1 MPSLRFALTLLTLIV
16 APTAARVSCALANPL
31 CGQNSVFCF
40 HSAGTITSTDS
51 LKSCSDLYSNAS
63 YDLIRGS
70 FAMRFQNFTVAANSQ
85 GSASVA
91 AVDQYRVEGLS
102 PGTPLVFSADLDVSL
117 DVYGYE
123 CPPPGYLTAT
133 SASATLKEG
142 DSNQSSVSVTTP
154 VTCLTWG
161 CCAQAKSLR
170 TVLKVIVT
178 RSAGEPFTLHFG
190 LATSGHGSG
199 YGSGQLHFSA
209 LPPGAYVVSCQG
221 YRQDFPTAAKRMS
234 WGGIKMFYR

>member
-1 MPSLRFALTLLTLIV
+1 MPSLRLALTLLAVIV
-16 APTAARVSCALANPL
+16 LPAAALVNRALANPL
-31 CGQNSVFCF
+31 CGLNSIFCF
-40 HSAGTITSTDS
+40 YSAGTITSTDS
-51 LKSCSDLYSNAS
+51 LKSCSDLYSASS
-63 YDLIRGS
+63 YDLIHGILTT
-70 FAMRFQNFTVAANSQ
+70 RFQNPTVAPNSQ

-91 AVDQYRVEGLS
+91 TADQFRVEGVS
-102 PGTPLVFSADLDVSL
+102 PGTPVVFAAELDVSL
-117 DVYGYE
+117 NVYGYE

-142 DSNQSSVSVTTP
+142 DSNQSSVSIVTP

-170 TVLKVIVT
+170 TVLKVTVT

-199 YGSGQLHFSA
+199 QGSGQLRFSA

-221 YRQDFPTAAKRMS
+221 YRQDSVTEAKRMS
-234 WGGIKMFYR
+234 WGGLKILYR